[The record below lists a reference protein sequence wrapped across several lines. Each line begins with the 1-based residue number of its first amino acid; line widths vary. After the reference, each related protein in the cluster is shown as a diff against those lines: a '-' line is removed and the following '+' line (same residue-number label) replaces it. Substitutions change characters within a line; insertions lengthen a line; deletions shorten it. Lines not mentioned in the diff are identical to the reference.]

1 MMPLSRKFEN
11 NGWLNYGQSRM
22 KKESNPEWMIK
33 NWAKK
38 HGSIFP
44 EVFFSRRIEIED
56 TIFHIYPIQLL
67 AFAFRGGR
75 ASYVQ
80 RESSFF
86 KIPLAS

>member
-56 TIFHIYPIQLL
+56 TIFHIQFNSITRIRIRIPW
-67 AFAFRGGR
+67 R
-75 ASYVQ
+75 AGYVVQ
-80 RESSFF
+80 R
-86 KIPLAS
+86 